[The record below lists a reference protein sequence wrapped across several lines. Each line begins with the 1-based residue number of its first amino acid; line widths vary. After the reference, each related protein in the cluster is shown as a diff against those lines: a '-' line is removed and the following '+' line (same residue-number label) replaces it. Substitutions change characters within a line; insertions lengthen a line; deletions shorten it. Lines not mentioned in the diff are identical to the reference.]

1 MKFPSIIKTS
11 RYRRFEIEPRYYD
24 PIKEEIEERTERIKR
39 ELRGEYSSE
48 YSGARISFDRK
59 SRKTAS
65 TSFIQLLIAAV
76 LSLMVVGWLYFG
88 NEVFYVL
95 IVIAPFYLYKR
106 LRKPFQPRD

>member
-1 MKFPSIIKTS
+1 MKTA

-24 PIKEEIEERTERIKR
+24 PVKEEIDERTERIKR
-39 ELRGEYSSE
+39 EMSGEYSTE

-65 TSFIQLLIAAV
+65 TSFLQLLIAAI

-95 IVIAPFYLYKR
+95 IALIPFYLYKR
-106 LRKPFQPRD
+106 LRKPFQERD